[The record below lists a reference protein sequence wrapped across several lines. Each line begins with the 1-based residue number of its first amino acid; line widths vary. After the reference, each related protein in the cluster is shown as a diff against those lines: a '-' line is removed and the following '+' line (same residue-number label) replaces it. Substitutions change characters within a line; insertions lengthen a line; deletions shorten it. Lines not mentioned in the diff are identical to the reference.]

1 MATNRFSLIIA
12 VTVIAALAVLT
23 ISMATAARPSSYSR
37 AYDQVELIRAQRY
50 AAAAAQQAYLD
61 QRHGEQTT
69 GHLVDAQQAYLSFR
83 EGEWNAW
90 RLDSA
95 AQAYLNYRRGEW
107 SGK

>member
-1 MATNRFSLIIA
+1 MTTNRFSIMIA
-12 VTVIAALAVLT
+12 VTIIAALAVLT
-23 ISMATAARPSSYSR
+23 ISMVAAPRPSNSST
-37 AYDQVELIRAQRY
+37 AYDQVELVRAQRY

-69 GHLVDAQQAYLSFR
+69 GHVFDAQQAYLTFR
-83 EGEWNAW
+83 EGEWNAGQ
-90 RLDSA
+90 LDSA